1 VSSAAGSRV
10 GLLAVAAALVA
21 AVAFVYAGVR
31 DHEFLAYDDDVYVV
45 DNPSL
50 RQPLDGS
57 AVLRAF
63 TEPYETNWIPLTWL
77 SLHLDYALHGL
88 DPRAFLATN
97 AALHA
102 AASVLLF
109 LALTR
114 LTGTP
119 VPSAFAAGV
128 FAVHPLHVESVAWVA
143 ERKDVLAGLFFSLA
157 LLAYARSARA
167 SRSLH
172 LGASAALAAGLCA
185 KQSLVPLPLLLVALD
200 FWPLRRIGAG
210 AAPRVSLAR
219 ALGEKWILFALSIA
233 AGALAVWAQRAGG
246 AMAHG
251 DLLPLDV
258 RLANAALSIV
268 AYLRDAVLPTGL
280 AAFYPHPQE
289 SVSRAAAAVAALA
302 LLALTALCF
311 RLRARAPWWLVGWL
325 WFLLLLAPTLGL
337 VQVGVQARADRYTYL
352 ALTGLALALATSASR
367 WAGAVPLRRRAAIAA
382 ASLALAGLAITA
394 RRQVEVWRDTE
405 TLFAHATAVT
415 QGNFL
420 AEHALASELLRRGDA
435 ASAEAHFAEAVRM
448 RPEWPE
454 AHFGLADAL
463 AAEGRF
469 EEAVRSYER
478 GSRLAPRQARG
489 HLRMARALLATG
501 RSDEA
506 LGRARYAVR
515 VARPSERAAAEV
527 VLGAVL
533 LERHNFAAA
542 DAAYARALESRPDL
556 AEAHAG
562 RGFAL
567 LAQGRADDASVE
579 LARAQELGGDSA
591 ALRLAQGDAA
601 RSQGRLD
608 EARRHYAVAAER
620 AQAAGDPDTAADAS
634 QRLAELP

>member
-1 VSSAAGSRV
+1 MSSTAGSRV
-10 GLLAVAAALVA
+10 GLLVISVALVA
-21 AVAFVYAGVR
+21 SVVFVYAGVR
-31 DHEFLAYDDDVYVV
+31 HHEFLAYDDDLYVV

-50 RQPLDGS
+50 RQPLDGN
-57 AVLRAF
+57 AVLHAF

-88 DPRAFLATN
+88 DPSAFLATN

-119 VPSAFAAGV
+119 GASAFAAGV

-167 SRSLH
+167 PRPLH
-172 LGASAALAAGLCA
+172 LGAGAALAAGLCA
-185 KQSLVPLPLLLVALD
+185 KQSLVPLPLVLVALD

-210 AAPRVSLAR
+210 AASRVSFAR
-219 ALGEKWILFALSIA
+219 ALGEKWILFALSA
-233 AGALAVWAQRAGG
+233 AAAALAVWAQRAGG

-268 AYLRDAVLPTGL
+268 AYLRDTLVPTGL
-280 AAFYPHPQE
+280 AAFYPHPQD
-289 SVSRAAAAVAALA
+289 SVSRGAAALA
-302 LLALTALCF
+302 TLGLVALTAVCF
-311 RLRARAPWWLVGWL
+311 RARERAPWWLVGWL

-337 VQVGVQARADRYTYL
+337 VQVGAQARADRYTYL
-352 ALTGLALALATSASR
+352 ALTGLALALDTSTAR
-367 WAGAVPLRRRAAIAA
+367 WAGAVPWRRRAAIAA
-382 ASLALAGLAITA
+382 ASIALAALAIAA
-394 RRQVEVWRDTE
+394 RGQVEVWRDSG
-405 TLFAHATAVT
+405 TLFAHAAAVT

-420 AEHALASELLRRGDA
+420 AEHALGSELLRRGDA
-435 ASAEAHFAEAVRM
+435 ASAEAHFAEAVRI

-463 AAEGRF
+463 AAEGHF

-478 GSRLAPRQARG
+478 GSRLAPNQARG

-515 VARPSERAAAEV
+515 VAHPSELAAAEV

-533 LERHNFAAA
+533 LERRNFAAA
-542 DAAYARALESRPDL
+542 DAAYTRALELRPDL

-567 LAQGRADDASVE
+567 LAQGRADDAAGE
-579 LARAQELGGDSA
+579 LARAEQLGGDSA
-591 ALRLAQGDAA
+591 ALQLAQGDAA
-601 RSQGRLD
+601 RAQGRLD
-608 EARRHYAVAAER
+608 EARRHYAVAVER
-620 AQAAGDPDTAADAS
+620 AQAAGDADTAGDAS
-634 QRLAELP
+634 QRLAELH

>member
-1 VSSAAGSRV
+1 M
-10 GLLAVAAALVA
+10 A
-21 AVAFVYAGVR
+21 AVAFVYAGVLNH
-31 DHEFLAYDDDVYVV
+31 DFLSYDDDIYVV

-50 RQPLDGS
+50 RQPLDWS
-57 AVLRAF
+57 AALHAF
-63 TEPYETNWIPLTWL
+63 REPYETNWIPLTWL

-88 DPRAFLATN
+88 DAGAFLATN

-109 LALTR
+109 LALAR

-119 VPSAFAAGV
+119 GPSAFAAGL

-167 SRSLH
+167 PRSLH
-172 LGASAALAAGLCA
+172 LGASTALAAGLCA
-185 KQSLVPLPLLLVALD
+185 KQSLVPVPLLLVALD
-200 FWPLRRIGAG
+200 FWPLCRIGAG

-219 ALGEKWILFALSIA
+219 ALCEKGILFALSGVA
-233 AGALAVWAQRAGG
+233 AALAVWAQRAGG

-258 RLANAALSIV
+258 RLANATLSIF
-268 AYLRDAVLPTGL
+268 AYLRDAIFPTGL
-280 AAFYPHPQE
+280 AAFYPHPQQ
-289 SVSRAAAAVAALA
+289 SVSRAAASFAALG
-302 LLALTALCF
+302 LLVLTALCF

-325 WFLLLLAPTLGL
+325 WFLLLLGPTLGL

-352 ALTGLALALATSASR
+352 ALTGLALALATSAVR
-367 WAGAVPLRRRAAIAA
+367 WAGAVPWRRRAIVAA
-382 ASLALAGLAITA
+382 ASITLAALAVTA
-394 RRQVEVWRDTE
+394 RRQVEVWRNSE
-405 TLFAHATAVT
+405 TVFAHAAAVT
-415 QGNFL
+415 RGNFL
-420 AEHALASELLRRGDA
+420 AEHALGSELLRRGDA
-435 ASAEAHFAEAVRM
+435 AAAEAHFAEAVRI

-469 EEAVRSYER
+469 EEAVRSYEQ
-478 GSRLAPRQARG
+478 GSRLAPNQARG

-533 LERHNFAAA
+533 LERKSFAAA
-542 DAAYARALESRPDL
+542 DAAYARALALRPDL

-562 RGFAL
+562 RGFSL
-567 LAQGRADDASVE
+567 LAQGRADEAAGE
-579 LARAQELGGDSA
+579 LARAEELGGDSA

-601 RSQGRLD
+601 RSRGRLD
-608 EARRHYAVAAER
+608 EARRHYVVAAER
-620 AQAAGDPDTAADAS
+620 AQAAGDAETAADAS
-634 QRLAELP
+634 QRLSELR

>member
-1 VSSAAGSRV
+1 MG
-10 GLLAVAAALVA
+10 ALVA
-21 AVAFVYAGVR
+21 AVAFVYAGVLH
-31 DHEFLAYDDDVYVV
+31 HEFLSYDDDVYVV

-50 RQPLDGS
+50 RQPLDRH
-57 AVLRAF
+57 AVARAF

-88 DPRAFLATN
+88 DAGAFLATN

-102 AASVLLF
+102 AASALLF
-109 LALTR
+109 LALAR

-119 VPSAFAAGV
+119 GPSAFAAGV

-143 ERKDVLAGLFFSLA
+143 ERKDVLAGVFFSLA
-157 LLAYARSARA
+157 LLAYSRSAR
-167 SRSLH
+167 RPRPRH

-185 KQSLVPLPLLLVALD
+185 KQSLVPLPLVLVALD
-200 FWPLRRIGAG
+200 FWPLRRLGSG
-210 AAPRVSLAR
+210 SDRPLSLAR
-219 ALGEKWILFALSIA
+219 ALREKWILFALSGIA
-233 AGALAVWAQRAGG
+233 AALAVWAQSGGG

-258 RLANAALSIV
+258 RLANAALSIF
-268 AYLRDAVLPTGL
+268 AYLRDALFPSGL
-280 AAFYPHPQE
+280 AAFYPHPQQ
-289 SVSRAAAAVAALA
+289 SVSRAAALLA
-302 LLALTALCF
+302 GLGLLALTALGF

-367 WAGAVPLRRRAAIAA
+367 WAGDLPWRRRAVVAA
-382 ASLALAGLAITA
+382 ATIALAAQAITA
-394 RRQVEVWRDTE
+394 RRQVEVWHDSE
-405 TLFAHATAVT
+405 TLFAHAAAVT
-415 QGNFL
+415 RGNFL
-420 AEHALASELLRRGDA
+420 AEHALGSELLRRGDA
-435 ASAEAHFAEAVRM
+435 ASAEAHFAEAVRI
-448 RPEWPE
+448 RPGWPE

-478 GSRLAPRQARG
+478 GSRLAPNQARG

-533 LERHNFAAA
+533 LERRSFAAA
-542 DAAYARALESRPDL
+542 DAAYARALALRPDL

-567 LAQGRADDASVE
+567 LAAGCADDAAGE

-608 EARRHYAVAAER
+608 EARRHYLVAAER
-620 AQAAGDPDTAADAS
+620 AQAAGDADTAVDAS
-634 QRLAELP
+634 KRLAELP